1 MAKKENKKNK
11 VLSAK
16 ELHKKYPGFGIASEI
31 SLLPEN
37 MPWLPS
43 RNMALNYT
51 LGGGIPFGKILE
63 LFGEESSGKSLMAI
77 DFAYCCQKLGG
88 VVIWEDAEQAFDRY
102 WMEKN
107 GLNMDQLVVWNQTA
121 VEPISDWVADMALYW
136 RAKLTNN
143 EPILFVLDSV
153 AALDCLA
160 NIDSEQTDAKAEMGN
175 RAKAI
180 YKFLRIRNQLL
191 AELGITCIFINQ
203 LRKKVGATQWE
214 DPDATPGGAAMKFY
228 ASQRVGVYGGK
239 QIKKKMHG
247 FEERVGRNVSVRIK
261 KNKVAPPK
269 PTFKTEVYFHEDYK
283 IGFDKYLGLE
293 EILFKEG
300 VITKKSSTARNFF
313 FKGKVIAGSKD
324 ELLEVIASNGDLRKK
339 MLRKAGIN
347 TISKTKRV
355 LEKLEKN
362 LFPVTDKLVKL
373 SKKGKQDEEE

>member
-1 MAKKENKKNK
+1 MAKEKKSKTK
-11 VLSAK
+11 VLSDK
-16 ELHKKYPGFGIASEI
+16 DLKKKYPGFGIASEI

-37 MPWLPS
+37 LPWLPS

-63 LFGEESSGKSLMAI
+63 LFGEESSGKSLTAI

-88 VVIWEDAEQAFDRY
+88 MVIWEDAEQAFDRF

-121 VEPISDWVADMALYW
+121 VEPISDWAADMALYW
-136 RAKLTNN
+136 RSKLTNN

-160 NIDSEQTDAKAEMGN
+160 NINSEQTEAKAEMGN

-180 YKFLRIRNQLL
+180 YKFLRIRNQLF
-191 AELGITCIFINQ
+191 AELGITSIFINQ

-214 DPDATPGGAAMKFY
+214 DPDATPGGAAMKFF

-239 QIKKKMHG
+239 QIKKKIHG

-261 KNKVAPPK
+261 KNKVAAPK
-269 PTFKTEVYFHEDYK
+269 PTFKTEVYFHEGYK

-300 VITKKSSTARNFF
+300 VLTKESATARKIY
-313 FKGKVIAGSKD
+313 FKKKVIATSKD
-324 ELLEVIASNGDLRKK
+324 ELLEVLATDQGLRKLL
-339 MLRKAGIN
+339 LRKAGIN

-355 LEKLEKN
+355 IEKLEGN
-362 LFPVTDKLVKL
+362 LYPITNKVVELA
-373 SKKGKQDEEE
+373 KKE